1 MLNLLDLDKVV
12 SKLINL
18 SEQKF
23 TLLEDLMSLTEKQTG
38 VIEVEDVD
46 GLNLLIDR
54 KQEKLDIIKQLDI
67 QFEAVVSDLK
77 TLYEIKS
84 LDELEFQCSRITVLK
99 EVISRIMDILREI
112 CEIEKKNKEKMLK
125 AKDAL
130 QEKIYSASKGK
141 RAIQQYGNFDSYT
154 DAYFIDR
161 KIK

>member
-1 MLNLLDLDKVV
+1 MLDLDKVV
-12 SKLINL
+12 SKLVSL

-23 TLLEDLMSLTEKQTG
+23 VLLEDLMSLTDKQTY
-38 VIEVEDVD
+38 VIESEDIE
-46 GLNLLIDR
+46 GLNLLIDK
-54 KQEKLDIIKQLDI
+54 KQENLDIIKQLDI

-99 EVISRIMDILREI
+99 EIISRIMEILREI
-112 CEIEKKNKEKMLK
+112 CELEKKNKEKMLK
-125 AKDAL
+125 ARDEL

-141 RAIQQYGNFDSYT
+141 HAIEQYGNFNSYT

>member
-1 MLNLLDLDKVV
+1 
-12 SKLINL
+12 
-18 SEQKF
+18 
-23 TLLEDLMSLTEKQTG
+23 MSLTDKQTY
-38 VIEVEDVD
+38 VIESEDIE
-46 GLNLLIDR
+46 GLNLLIDK
-54 KQEKLDIIKQLDI
+54 KQENLDIIKQLDI

-99 EVISRIMDILREI
+99 EIISRIMEILREI
-112 CEIEKKNKEKMLK
+112 CELEKKNKEKMLK
-125 AKDAL
+125 ARDEL

-141 RAIQQYGNFDSYT
+141 HAIEQYGNFNSYT